1 MSGCNKD
8 KIMYLNKPL
17 NSSRSKSSIVA
28 LSVAM
33 TLVIMVFSVGAL
45 ADDKLTY
52 GITTRTL
59 KTVSSATHYVIKEF
73 KVRGS
78 SLKIN
83 VEKKLQLD

>member
-1 MSGCNKD
+1 
-8 KIMYLNKPL
+8 MYLNKPL

-28 LSVAM
+28 LSVAL
-33 TLVIMVFSVGAL
+33 TSVIMVFSVGAL

-59 KTVSSATHYVIKEF
+59 KTVRSATHYVIKEF
-73 KVRGS
+73 KARGS

-83 VEKKLQLD
+83 IEKRLQLD